1 MVPPATPILRFIARN
16 AKGARASG
24 DNVAMAP
31 TTWANVGDAPVGLC
45 SNQPIVNIDST
56 APGIPEYSTGRE

>member
-24 DNVAMAP
+24 DNVA
-31 TTWANVGDAPVGLC
+31 THNVGEC
-45 SNQPIVNIDST
+45 ESY
-56 APGIPEYSTGRE
+56 APGLLLKPANSEH